1 MNTVGFETLWLLSKA
16 VCLFHLQII
25 QDFAKIPIFFILPT
39 LLFSFQNRNLF
50 FWWPDETSIQ
60 KAGTCLESHSKTA
73 RNYICLVVPHINLP
87 YLTWRVSFVPKEKKL
102 QHMKYKEHLNTSFQ
116 CLVSC
121 LHANIKYILS
131 CVEPQT
137 RRVATIFQTE
147 SMSSEHCLAIGLA
160 FTLIC
165 ESLTSTFKFLLPQF
179 SLCSKFQV

>member
-1 MNTVGFETLWLLSKA
+1 
-16 VCLFHLQII
+16 
-25 QDFAKIPIFFILPT
+25 
-39 LLFSFQNRNLF
+39 
-50 FWWPDETSIQ
+50 
-60 KAGTCLESHSKTA
+60 
-73 RNYICLVVPHINLP
+73 
-87 YLTWRVSFVPKEKKL
+87 
-102 QHMKYKEHLNTSFQ
+102 MKYKEHLNTSFQ

-137 RRVATIFQTE
+137 LRVATIFQTE

-179 SLCSKFQV
+179 FLCSKFQV

>member
-1 MNTVGFETLWLLSKA
+1 MSVLKWTQLGLKPFDCSRKQCAYFTCKLYKTSPK
-16 VCLFHLQII
+16 FP
-25 QDFAKIPIFFILPT
+25 FFFILPT

-87 YLTWRVSFVPKEKKL
+87 YLTWRVSFVPKEKKI

-137 RRVATIFQTE
+137 LRVATIFQTE
-147 SMSSEHCLAIGLA
+147 SMSSEHCLAIGLN
-160 FTLIC
+160 FHINLRI
-165 ESLTSTFKFLLPQF
+165 SY
-179 SLCSKFQV
+179 